1 MLSKI
6 IQWDVI
12 KSLLLHISKCI
23 DPMFQN
29 MQSLESVHFCSH
41 PLICR
46 TEDRWTNGRE
56 HDLNRIPMGPC
67 SIPRVIISTVK

>member
-29 MQSLESVHFCSH
+29 MQSLESVSDA
-41 PLICR
+41 I
-46 TEDRWTNGRE
+46 
-56 HDLNRIPMGPC
+56 
-67 SIPRVIISTVK
+67 RVIFARTLSYVELRIDGPTDVSMI